1 MLQRWAASARAP
13 AAPSRPP
20 GAAAPRPARRPRCT
34 PTPPAAP
41 AQALRAPV
49 RPGHGL
55 LGMQGAAEGARGD
68 RGAGIPQRGRGA
80 RRGPG
85 GEAAVVQGPSPATE
99 ARLARL
105 TRRGSPGGRCTHRRS
120 EPRGSMEGAVVP
132 CLSSAGPLEPHMRSE
147 ADRLLPAGSCRSAS
161 RPFRPFGRRSAP
173 PESGRTFM
181 CLKTACRQAGND
193 GRWWWVLRPLL
204 GSQCGIAGAG
214 GTRMRIKTA
223 HLLQRIPATAALTTN
238 GNLLG
243 QEARVGIAINSARR
257 P

>member
-1 MLQRWAASARAP
+1 MAGSPVPGSLTALLGAAAAPEAFMLQRWAASARAP
-13 AAPSRPP
+13 TPPSRRP

-34 PTPPAAP
+34 PTPPSAP

-105 TRRGSPGGRCTHRRS
+105 TRRGSPEGRCTHRRS
-120 EPRGSMEGAVVP
+120 EPRGNMEGAVVP

-147 ADRLLPAGSCRSAS
+147 ADRLLPAELCREPRWTAS
-161 RPFRPFGRRSAP
+161 ISDQ
-173 PESGRTFM
+173 ESG
-181 CLKTACRQAGND
+181 ADIWAVDCRAAG
-193 GRWWWVLRPLL
+193 R
-204 GSQCGIAGAG
+204 SC
-214 GTRMRIKTA
+214 
-223 HLLQRIPATAALTTN
+223 
-238 GNLLG
+238 
-243 QEARVGIAINSARR
+243 
-257 P
+257 